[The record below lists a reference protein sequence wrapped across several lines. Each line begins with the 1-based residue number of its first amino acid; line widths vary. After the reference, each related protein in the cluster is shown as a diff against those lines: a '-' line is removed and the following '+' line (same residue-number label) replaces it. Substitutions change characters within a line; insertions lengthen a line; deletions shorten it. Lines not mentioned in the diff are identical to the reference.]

1 MNFYMPVRLIT
12 GENCVRKNAAE
23 LRAFGIRCLLV
34 TGAHSAQ
41 SCGAL
46 DDVIPA
52 LKEAGVEYTHYSGI
66 GANPTVESCREAGE
80 QGAAFGADFVF
91 GIGGG
96 SAQDAAK
103 AVAVF
108 AANPGMDED
117 GLYSLQWPNAPLP
130 VVLCGTTSGTGSEVT
145 NVSVLTDSK
154 QRKHS
159 IHVPALYARLAFG
172 DPRYTA
178 SMSRALTLSTG
189 IDAFAHAAES
199 YFNRKADVLSRTFA
213 AKSIRMLY
221 APLRKAAAG
230 DALTAQDRQ
239 DLYEASIFG
248 GLAISVTGTC
258 FPHNVGY
265 YLTEKYGIPHG
276 TACAVFHP
284 AFIAHCEKA
293 VPEVMKAFTGET
305 GLDAAAY
312 AEFVKSC
319 LPGLDVRMTKEEI
332 AAALPRWENNGT
344 VKNTP
349 GEITLEFLR
358 ETLEGLFVRA

>member
-12 GENCVRKNAAE
+12 GENCIRKNAAE
-23 LRAFGIRCLLV
+23 LRRFGARCLIV

-46 DDVIPA
+46 DDVTAA
-52 LKEAGVEYTHYSGI
+52 LTEAGVEYTHYSGI
-66 GANPTVESCREAGE
+66 AANPTVASCKEAGE
-80 QGAAFGADFVF
+80 QGAAFGAGFVF

-130 VVLCGTTSGTGSEVT
+130 IVLCGTTSGTGSEVT

-154 QRKHS
+154 KRKHS
-159 IHVPALYARLAFG
+159 IHVPALYADLAFG

-178 SMSRALTLSTG
+178 SMNRELTLSTG

-230 DALTAQDRQ
+230 GALTAQDRL

-265 YLTEKYGIPHG
+265 YLTENYGIPHG

-284 AFIAHCEKA
+284 AFIAHCREA
-293 VPEVMKAFTGET
+293 APEVMKAFTTDT
-305 GLDAAAY
+305 GLDAAEY
-312 AEFVKSC
+312 TDFVKSC
-319 LPGLDVRMTKEEI
+319 LPELRVTMTEAEI

-349 GEITLEFLR
+349 GVITQDFLRKTLE
-358 ETLEGLFVRA
+358 ELFIR